1 MSTSWW
7 TNNFCANH
15 TVPALKIGNTSKLLT
30 QKSSIPDQAWPSQPD
45 PKQNPSIHKFIQ
57 PMLGWLDFVLDKSHA
72 CVPPRST
79 VTDLYCC
86 SSTPVYTLK
95 SQNVATNIVPNAFPS
110 KTLARMTLQYKLGRR
125 SLDGDWTRTGV
136 CPLISFASGHMY
148 TDHWTHNHSI

>member
-7 TNNFCANH
+7 TNSFCANH

-95 SQNVATNIVPNAFPS
+95 SQNVATNIVSNAFPS
-110 KTLARMTLQYKLGRR
+110 KTLTRMTLQRKLARR
-125 SLDGDWTRTGV
+125 SLDGDWPDV
-136 CPLISFASGHMY
+136 SAHLICKWSYVHW
-148 TDHWTHNHSI
+148 HWTHNHSI